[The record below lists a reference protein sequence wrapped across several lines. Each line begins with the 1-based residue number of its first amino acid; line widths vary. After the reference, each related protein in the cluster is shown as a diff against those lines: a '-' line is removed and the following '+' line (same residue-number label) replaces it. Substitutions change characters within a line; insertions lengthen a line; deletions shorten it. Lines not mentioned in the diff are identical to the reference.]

1 MYIYLF
7 IYIDM
12 THNYTPAVI
21 RFYMRGRVCLLSG
34 TKWLFNPLNAE
45 LNPICHLLALL
56 GGTTIVVV
64 SRLRVKCKR
73 GSCYSLKIIYRYF
86 VTETASIRDA
96 FISARTSTGFPLNYS
111 TKVTN
116 MFNYYEKIM
125 DILSRDH
132 HIMGVFVIFTRYST
146 VSLSFIFVCIK
157 QTKRQFNLSDCSQTT
172 VTRWGSRFTVQI
184 IIA

>member
-1 MYIYLF
+1 
-7 IYIDM
+7 M

-21 RFYMRGRVCLLSG
+21 RFYIRGRVCLLSG
-34 TKWLFNPLNAE
+34 TKWLF
-45 LNPICHLLALL
+45 
-56 GGTTIVVV
+56 
-64 SRLRVKCKR
+64 KCKR